1 MEKIFGNLHLYE
13 IVLLFLGVFLFM
25 LLCGG
30 LVYYIIQKEN
40 IKKLLLFFPIPILMI
55 GYPSIQEIQIENDK
69 VALKKFSKE
78 VIENPE
84 DTIAK
89 QELSKIT
96 EKLEKRAA
104 NVEDIKAVAKANLL
118 LGNPDKAIDLTNKA
132 IQINKGEPLKKILTD
147 SMKSLEQQ
155 QSKENLLTIEDI
167 KAIATIQKKL
177 DNRSLSSDDTSRLRE
192 QINKIQWSDPKM
204 KEYLR
209 DRILENNI
217 KTDTIEK

>member
-1 MEKIFGNLHLYE
+1 
-13 IVLLFLGVFLFM
+13 M